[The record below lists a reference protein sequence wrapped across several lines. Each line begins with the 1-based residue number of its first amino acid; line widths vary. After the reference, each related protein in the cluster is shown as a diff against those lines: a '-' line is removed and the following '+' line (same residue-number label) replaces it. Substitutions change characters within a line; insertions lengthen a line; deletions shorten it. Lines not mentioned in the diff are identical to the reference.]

1 MNKFIS
7 RITLIFILMIG
18 SVWAAQAEEMNSPPE
33 PQGSMKPPPEAI
45 AACKGKSEG
54 TFVQFTTSRG
64 DTLKGVCRQVEGV
77 MAAMPPSGAG
87 APQPS
92 DKYYETKSVKQTD

>member
-1 MNKFIS
+1 MNKFII
-7 RITLIFILMIG
+7 RIMQIFFLMIG

-45 AACKGKSEG
+45 ADCKGKSEG

-64 DTLKGVCRQVEGV
+64 DTLKGVCIQFDGV
-77 MAAMPPSGAG
+77 MVAVPPSGA
-87 APQPS
+87 PPPS
-92 DKYYETKSVKQTD
+92 DKYYETKSGWQTE

>member
-1 MNKFIS
+1 MNKFVIRIMLIS
-7 RITLIFILMIG
+7 VWMIG
-18 SVWAAQAEEMNSPPE
+18 SVWAAQAEEMNSPPQ

-45 AACKGKSEG
+45 TACKGKSEG

-64 DTLKGVCRQVEGV
+64 DTLKGVCRQVDG
-77 MAAMPPSGAG
+77 AMVAVPPSGA
-87 APQPS
+87 PPPS

>member
-1 MNKFIS
+1 MHKFII
-7 RITLIFILMIG
+7 RIMLIFILMIG

-54 TFVQFTTSRG
+54 TFVQFKTSRG
-64 DTLKGVCRQVEGV
+64 DTLKGVCRQVDGV
-77 MAAMPPSGAG
+77 MVAMPPSG

>member
-1 MNKFIS
+1 MNKFII
-7 RITLIFILMIG
+7 RIMLIFFLMIG

-54 TFVQFTTSRG
+54 TFVRFTTSRG
-64 DTLKGVCRQVEGV
+64 DTLEGVCRQVDGV
-77 MAAMPPSGAG
+77 MAAMPPSGA
-87 APQPS
+87 PPPS

>member
-1 MNKFIS
+1 MNKFII
-7 RITLIFILMIG
+7 RIMLIFFLMIG

-54 TFVQFTTSRG
+54 TFV
-64 DTLKGVCRQVEGV
+64 
-77 MAAMPPSGAG
+77 
-87 APQPS
+87 
-92 DKYYETKSVKQTD
+92 

>member
-1 MNKFIS
+1 MNKFII
-7 RITLIFILMIG
+7 RMILIFFLMIG

-33 PQGSMKPPPEAI
+33 AQGSMKPPPEAI
-45 AACKGKSEG
+45 AACRGKVEG

-64 DTLKGVCRQVEGV
+64 DTLKGICRRVDGV
-77 MAAMPPSGAG
+77 MTAMPPSGA
-87 APQPS
+87 PPPS

>member
-1 MNKFIS
+1 
-7 RITLIFILMIG
+7 MIG

-54 TFVQFTTSRG
+54 TAVQFTAPRG
-64 DTLKGVCRQVEGV
+64 ETLKGVCGLFEGV
-77 MAAMPPSGAG
+77 LAAMPEHG
-87 APQPS
+87 APPPKGNKPDEGSSGQS
-92 DKYYETKSVKQTD
+92 EN